1 MTQTKFPP
9 WIKRTLPATGEIEKM
24 KAAFRK
30 SNLHTVCESARCPN
44 IGECFSSKTATYM
57 INGNICTRVCGFCDV
72 KSGKPLKQD
81 PNEANNIAQS
91 VKELGIEYSVITA
104 VNRDDLKDG
113 GASQFKDVAKAINNL
128 DKKIE
133 IEFLIPDF
141 NGQTEPLITVLEAL
155 PVVLNHN
162 LETVESITPK
172 VRNKAQYRRSLEV
185 LSNAKLYG
193 KSHTKTGVM
202 LGLGETREE
211 LLQLFDDIVN
221 VECDILTLGQYLSPG
236 EKFLKV
242 ERFLHP
248 DEFEELKSL
257 AEKAGIKTVFS
268 GPFVRSSF
276 NAKEVSAQSKKIKK
290 LNTLDK

>member
-1 MTQTKFPP
+1 MTQTALPS
-9 WIKRTLPATGEIEKM
+9 WIKRPLPATGEIEKM

-91 VKELGIEYSVITA
+91 VKELGIEYAVITA

-113 GASQFKDVAKAINNL
+113 GASQFKDVAKAINKI
-128 DKKIE
+128 DEKIE

-141 NGQTEPLITVLEAL
+141 NGKIEPLITVLEAL

-162 LETVESITPK
+162 LETVERNTPQ
-172 VRNKAQYRRSLEV
+172 VRNKAQYKRSLEV
-185 LSNAKLYG
+185 LSNAKVYG

-202 LGLGETREE
+202 LGLGETRDE
-211 LLQLFDDIVN
+211 LLQLFDDVAG
-221 VECDILTLGQYLSPG
+221 VDCDIFTLGQYLSPG

-248 DEFEELKSL
+248 DEFEELKGL

-276 NAKEVSAQSKKIKK
+276 NAKEVSAKSKKIKK
-290 LNTLDK
+290 

>member
-133 IEFLIPDF
+133 IEFLNKEGEEVPMNWVHIGF
-141 NGQTEPLITVLEAL
+141 NTRLGSNCPQIKYWSPLNGFVTEE
-155 PVVLNHN
+155 
-162 LETVESITPK
+162 
-172 VRNKAQYRRSLEV
+172 EV
-185 LSNAKLYG
+185 LKN
-193 KSHTKTGVM
+193 
-202 LGLGETREE
+202 RW
-211 LLQLFDDIVN
+211 
-221 VECDILTLGQYLSPG
+221 
-236 EKFLKV
+236 
-242 ERFLHP
+242 
-248 DEFEELKSL
+248 
-257 AEKAGIKTVFS
+257 
-268 GPFVRSSF
+268 
-276 NAKEVSAQSKKIKK
+276 
-290 LNTLDK
+290 